1 MILVSICP
9 TIIICCIHVQISK
22 MSPDINENGEVIT
35 FWNLLHS
42 EFQGDIIVTI
52 FTMRVNVD
60 LSKAILSPLLAA
72 IRTWTSFWLRDW
84 KSKFWHIFEEIYQ
97 KKLISHLVILH
108 SWTLFLV
115 TFADAKVIKHVEPDI
130 KLRERD
136 DDQHLKCFPW
146 QALGITWFT
155 PTMLLIV
162 IITPVNLDQ
171 LLEEHDSP
179 RAVAF
184 RIERRRPGG
193 ETHHVGDNH
202 QYCKNRTKKLH
213 DDW

>member
-1 MILVSICP
+1 MPLTS
-9 TIIICCIHVQISK
+9 SK
-22 MSPDINENGEVIT
+22 VERRPSWEFKVFPWEKNDLG
-35 FWNLLHS
+35 FHLSYHHNLLHS
-42 EFQGDIIVTI
+42 CQDQQDEPWYQWKWGGYYILESVTFWI
-52 FTMRVNVD
+52 FTMRINVD

-155 PTMLLIV
+155 PTML
-162 IITPVNLDQ
+162 IIKTLKSCH
-171 LLEEHDSP
+171 L
-179 RAVAF
+179 
-184 RIERRRPGG
+184 
-193 ETHHVGDNH
+193 
-202 QYCKNRTKKLH
+202 
-213 DDW
+213 